1 MVQPNKLCISQF
13 QLFKY
18 LCDINGV
25 YYARRLEI
33 VIEWHRDIRITHI
46 VIGRYTIRNMC
57 IVYTHPFNI
66 HVIICWLCY
75 RNMNFVHF

>member
-1 MVQPNKLCISQF
+1 MVQPNNLCISQF

-33 VIEWHRDIRITHI
+33 VIEWHRDIRI
-46 VIGRYTIRNMC
+46 
-57 IVYTHPFNI
+57 
-66 HVIICWLCY
+66 
-75 RNMNFVHF
+75 